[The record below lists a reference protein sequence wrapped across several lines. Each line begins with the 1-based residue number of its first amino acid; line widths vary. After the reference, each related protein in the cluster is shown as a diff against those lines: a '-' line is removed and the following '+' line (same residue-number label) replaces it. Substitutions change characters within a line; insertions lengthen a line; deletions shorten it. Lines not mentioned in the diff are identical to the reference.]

1 MLRRDR
7 QIRTQ
12 AHQFADALLFAFSF
26 WLAFHL
32 RTNSRISE
40 IFQQQ
45 ISPDSYDN
53 IGWLYF
59 ALIPSVPLI
68 LEMQGLYNRPVLGRR
83 WRFFWALLKGCII
96 TSKGMVLIMWAVRIT
111 TPRGVMLFFGI
122 ISFSLVWVKEEILRA
137 ILSSKIAQNQYR
149 RRFIMIGTSEESD
162 DLRENIKL
170 HHGQTISIV
179 AELTLRDL
187 SMQELVTALHSHSAN
202 GVIVNVEHAFFER
215 VEAVIKICEL
225 EGVETWLVAD
235 FFGAQIARAEFDEL
249 GGHPLLIFRSAPP
262 VSWQIMAK
270 QIIDLAGA
278 SFLLLVGLPFLLV
291 IAMLVKFTSPGPVF
305 FRQQRSGLNGSPFTL
320 YKFRT
325 MVTNAEQYQHELAA
339 MNEMKGPV
347 FKVTNDPRITKFGKF
362 LRKYSFDELPQLIN
376 VARGEMSLVGP
387 RPLPVDEVKRFNDLA
402 HRRRLSVKPG
412 LTCIW
417 QVTGRNKISDFK
429 DWVRLDL
436 EYIDGWSLWLDFKIL
451 LLTIPA
457 VLRGTGA
464 K

>member
-1 MLRRDR
+1 
-7 QIRTQ
+7 
-12 AHQFADALLFAFSF
+12 
-26 WLAFHL
+26 
-32 RTNSRISE
+32 
-40 IFQQQ
+40 
-45 ISPDSYDN
+45 
-53 IGWLYF
+53 
-59 ALIPSVPLI
+59 
-68 LEMQGLYNRPVLGRR
+68 
-83 WRFFWALLKGCII
+83 
-96 TSKGMVLIMWAVRIT
+96 MVLIMWAVRIT